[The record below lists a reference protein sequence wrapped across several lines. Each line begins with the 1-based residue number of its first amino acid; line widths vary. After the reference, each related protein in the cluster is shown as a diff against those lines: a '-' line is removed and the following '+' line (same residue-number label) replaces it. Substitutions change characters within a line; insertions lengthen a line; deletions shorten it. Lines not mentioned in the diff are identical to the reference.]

1 MALKLGELC
10 LTEAGFATDLGA
22 EKFFDIKCRLAGLR
36 PDAAMIVATNRALKY
51 HGGVPVKEVDAEN
64 LDALRRGLENLDAHI
79 DSIRQFNVPVL
90 VGLNRYPSDTEA
102 EYRIVR
108 DHCDKRGVRCHVAD
122 IFARGGDGGGELAKG
137 LRDLLASERSD
148 FTPLYDLDQP
158 VKAKLETIARRIY
171 GADGVVM
178 PARVKRQIADIEALG
193 YGGLPVCVAKTQRSL
208 SDDPSLL
215 GRPRGFRIT
224 VNDVYIS
231 AGAGFLVA
239 ITGDITTMP
248 GFPRKPNAEGVD
260 VTPDG
265 RITGLF

>member
-1 MALKLGELC
+1 MK
-10 LTEAGFATDLGA
+10 D
-22 EKFFDIKCRLAGLR
+22 
-36 PDAAMIVATNRALKY
+36 
-51 HGGVPVKEVDAEN
+51 VDGEN
-64 LDALRRGLENLDAHI
+64 LDAVRRGLENLDAHI
-79 DSIRQFNVPVL
+79 ESVRQFKVPVL

-102 EYRIVR
+102 EYKIVR
-108 DHCDKRGVRCHVAD
+108 EFCDTRGVRCHVAD
-122 IFARGGDGGGELAKG
+122 IFARGGDGGAELAKG

-148 FTPLYDLDQP
+148 FTPLYALDQP

-171 GADGVVM
+171 GADGVAM
-178 PARVKRQIADIEALG
+178 PARVERQIADIEALG
-193 YGGLPVCVAKTQRSL
+193 YGNLPVCVAKTQRSL
-208 SDDPSLL
+208 SDDPSRL
-215 GRPRGFRIT
+215 GRPRGFTIT
-224 VNDVYIS
+224 VNDIYIS

>member
-1 MALKLGELC
+1 
-10 LTEAGFATDLGA
+10 
-22 EKFFDIKCRLAGLR
+22 
-36 PDAAMIVATNRALKY
+36 
-51 HGGVPVKEVDAEN
+51 
-64 LDALRRGLENLDAHI
+64 
-79 DSIRQFNVPVL
+79 L
-90 VGLNRYPSDTEA
+90 VGLNGYPSDTEA

-148 FTPLYDLDQP
+148 FTPLYALDQP

-178 PARVKRQIADIEALG
+178 PARVERQIADIEALG